1 MTFVRFS
8 QKPTFSSVYL
18 ALRLVRPDMQTRLP
32 QQQAAILL
40 KPSIRGFKKKYNYV
54 LLNNTGQSL
63 PGTGWPVFVE
73 LKLLCAFLK

>member
-1 MTFVRFS
+1 
-8 QKPTFSSVYL
+8 
-18 ALRLVRPDMQTRLP
+18 MQTRLP

-40 KPSIRGFKKKYNYV
+40 KPSIRGLKKKIYNSV

>member
-1 MTFVRFS
+1 
-8 QKPTFSSVYL
+8 
-18 ALRLVRPDMQTRLP
+18 MQTRLP